1 MRITLGAF
9 DLEQSR
15 IVLDT
20 LEGLKFPNAEIHLV
34 HVIER
39 LDGRSA
45 PLGETPHL
53 DLIKTYLK
61 IQEEKGAK
69 ILEDSMAAARGRGFA
84 SCSSHVKFGL
94 IGNSLIGQDPG
105 SDPASRP
112 GESSALGHDLL
123 ALGSSGKRPL
133 EGVLIG
139 SVSRKA
145 VVGSRKSVLV
155 AKQNL
160 SPKRPMTVVFAT
172 DHSPYAA
179 KCLTTFASWQ
189 PQGIGRLVLL
199 TVFPEELVKAMTSVM
214 DHFKADVA
222 GWLRSELEEA
232 NQKALTPLKTLTKE
246 CISRVESGRV
256 SDTIARV
263 MEEEKADLL
272 VLGAQGHGFLDRL
285 TVGSVSL
292 DQVVSRPYSVLV
304 VRHD

>member
-1 MRITLGAF
+1 MRITLGAS
-9 DLEQSR
+9 DLEQSA
-15 IVLDT
+15 IVLNT
-20 LEGLKFPNAEIHLV
+20 LEALKFPNARVHLV

-39 LDGRSA
+39 LDGRSV
-45 PLGETPHL
+45 PVGQTPHL

-61 IQEEKGAK
+61 IQEEKGAQ
-69 ILEDSMAAARGRGFA
+69 ILADTMALARGRGFA
-84 SCSSHVKFGL
+84 SCSSRVELGL
-94 IGNSLIGQDPG
+94 ISNTLIARGAGDDPSAEEGVTCSLD
-105 SDPASRP
+105 
-112 GESSALGHDLL
+112 HDLL
-123 ALGSSGKRPL
+123 ALGSSGKHPL

-160 SPKRPMTVVFAT
+160 NPKRPMTVVFAT

-179 KCLTTFASWQ
+179 KCLTTFANWQ

-214 DHFKADVA
+214 DNFKADVA

-232 NQKALTPLKTLTKE
+232 NQKELLLLENLVKDRV
-246 CISRVESGRV
+246 SRVESGRV
-256 SDTIARV
+256 NETIARI
-263 MEEEKADLL
+263 MGEEKADLL
-272 VLGAQGHGFLDRL
+272 LLGAQGHGFLARL
-285 TVGSVSL
+285 TVGSISL

-304 VRHD
+304 VRH